1 MLHIFGTSGG
11 HRARPPWHAQH
22 PWSSSVSPHCV
33 PSKHVN
39 TFATSLVPYSH
50 GHVPSGNPGDGGT
63 GDGGAAG
70 KSVQQPT
77 HSFVQLKLPKT
88 IAASKQDK
96 VWNAVQGT
104 PAQVCAG
111 SHERATGTRAKSSS
125 SASGVDAPASGVN
138 AAPAIICSRALRGA
152 ARARGREFNYAN
164 IPRYCSVRLE
174 LCGSYTRGHKHMKQA
189 REHPNGCV
197 CGDSSEHTC
206 MRKKFFSPQTCL
218 AIWALQRGVFFA
230 QKLWVALSLL
240 NTHESRQSPGSAPA
254 PCGRRAPRCPARLP
268 RVVVVDVSQLLACVA
283 PPPLPHLLR
292 YSC

>member
-164 IPRYCSVRLE
+164 TQCKYKKELHTHTRTQTHETGANIRTDVCVRVWNTHICIHKHVLLFGPSSEVFFSHKSCGWPCRSSMPTRVDSPPAPRLLPCGETYFYDFYSIYMLCAVTRVRLGYTLSRACPRY
-174 LCGSYTRGHKHMKQA
+174 
-189 REHPNGCV
+189 
-197 CGDSSEHTC
+197 
-206 MRKKFFSPQTCL
+206 
-218 AIWALQRGVFFA
+218 
-230 QKLWVALSLL
+230 
-240 NTHESRQSPGSAPA
+240 PA
-254 PCGRRAPRCPARLP
+254 
-268 RVVVVDVSQLLACVA
+268 DD
-283 PPPLPHLLR
+283 
-292 YSC
+292 